1 MRVVVIWF
9 RDNREY
15 RAVKASSLEEA
26 KAYIAAVWPNAILDS
41 VSEVL
46 E

>member
-9 RDNREY
+9 RDGREY
-15 RAVKASSLEEA
+15 RSVKASSLEEA
-26 KAYIAAVWPNAILDS
+26 KAYIATVWPNAIL
-41 VSEVL
+41 E